1 MSQKPPESD
10 PGQRLYCA
18 RMNVFVLNTGR
29 SGSKTFARA
38 CSHITNF
45 TSAHESRSGL
55 LGEAHFDYPD
65 RHIESDNRLAW
76 LLGRLD
82 RRFGDRAF
90 YVHLTR
96 EVGPVAT
103 SWARRAHTGI
113 MNAYRYAILWHCP
126 KSATAYDVAADYCD
140 TVDANIRLFLK
151 DKTHWMPFPL
161 EQARERF
168 SEFWRRI
175 GAEGDLAAAL
185 AEFDVRH
192 NAAWDRRP
200 ARPPNWLKR
209 IGHKLYRIGRK
220 LPVFLRNA

>member
-1 MSQKPPESD
+1 V
-10 PGQRLYCA
+10 
-18 RMNVFVLNTGR
+18 NVFILSAGR
-29 SGSKTFARA
+29 SGSQTFAKA
-38 CSHITNF
+38 CDHIANY

-65 RHIESDNRLAW
+65 NHIESDNRLSW

-96 EVGPVAT
+96 DTRPVAA
-103 SWARRAHTGI
+103 SWAKRAHTGM

-126 KSATAYDVAADYCD
+126 KDAAPMEVALDYCE
-140 TVDANIRLFLK
+140 TVEQNIRLFLR
-151 DKTHWMPFPL
+151 DKTNWMDLRL
-161 EQARERF
+161 EEARERF
-168 SEFWRRI
+168 PEFWRRI

-192 NAAWDRRP
+192 NAAWDQRTDVAP
-200 ARPPNWLKR
+200 GLLAR
-209 IGHKLYRIGRK
+209 IGGKLYRVVRK

>member
-1 MSQKPPESD
+1 V
-10 PGQRLYCA
+10 
-18 RMNVFVLNTGR
+18 NVFILSAGR
-29 SGSKTFARA
+29 SGSQTFARA
-38 CSHITNF
+38 CDHITNY
-45 TSAHESRSGL
+45 TSAHESRSGV

-65 RHIESDNRLAW
+65 NHIESDNRLSW

-96 EVGPVAT
+96 ATRPVAA
-103 SWARRAHTGI
+103 SWAKRAHTGM

-126 KSATAYDVAADYCD
+126 KNATPLEVALDYCH
-140 TVDANIRLFLK
+140 TVEENIRLFLR
-151 DKTHWMPFPL
+151 DKENRMDFPL
-161 EQARERF
+161 EEARERF
-168 SEFWRRI
+168 PEFWRRI
-175 GAEGDLAAAL
+175 AAEGDLAAAL

-200 ARPPNWLKR
+200 ESEPGPFARSR
-209 IGHKLYRIGRK
+209 SKLYRILRK

>member
-1 MSQKPPESD
+1 V
-10 PGQRLYCA
+10 
-18 RMNVFVLNTGR
+18 NVFILSTGR
-29 SGSKTFARA
+29 SGSQTFARA
-38 CSHITNF
+38 CAHLANY

-65 RHIESDNRLAW
+65 NHIESDNRLSW

-96 EVGPVAT
+96 ETRTVAA
-103 SWARRAHTGI
+103 SWAKRAHTGM
-113 MNAYRYAILWHCP
+113 MNAYRYAILWHCA
-126 KSATAYDVAADYCD
+126 KDATPLEVALDYCD
-140 TVDANIRLFLK
+140 TVEQNIRLFLR
-151 DKTHWMPFPL
+151 DKESRMDFPL

-168 SEFWRRI
+168 PEFWRRI
-175 GAEGDLAAAL
+175 GAEGDLSAAL

-200 ARPPNWLKR
+200 ESAPGPFAR
-209 IGHKLYRIGRK
+209 IGSKLYRIVRK

>member
-1 MSQKPPESD
+1 V
-10 PGQRLYCA
+10 
-18 RMNVFVLNTGR
+18 NVFILSAGRTGTH
-29 SGSKTFARA
+29 TFARA
-38 CSHITNF
+38 CDHITNY

-65 RHIESDNRLAW
+65 NHLESDNRLSW

-96 EVGPVAT
+96 ETRTVAE
-103 SWARRAHTGI
+103 SWAKRAHTGM
-113 MNAYRYAILWHCP
+113 MNAYRYAILWHCA
-126 KSATAYDVAADYCD
+126 KDATPLEVALDYCD
-140 TVDANIRLFLK
+140 TVEQNIRLFLR
-151 DKTHWMPFPL
+151 DKESRMDFPL

-168 SEFWRRI
+168 PEFWRRI
-175 GAEGDLAAAL
+175 GAEGDLSAAL

-200 ARPPNWLKR
+200 ESAPGPFAR
-209 IGHKLYRIGRK
+209 IGSKLYRIVRK

>member
-1 MSQKPPESD
+1 V
-10 PGQRLYCA
+10 
-18 RMNVFVLNTGR
+18 NVFILSAGR
-29 SGSKTFARA
+29 SGSQTFARA
-38 CSHITNF
+38 CDHITNY

-65 RHIESDNRLAW
+65 KHIESDNRLSW

-96 EVGPVAT
+96 ETRPVAA
-103 SWARRAHTGI
+103 SWAKRAHTGM
-113 MNAYRYAILWHCP
+113 MNAYRFAILWHCP
-126 KSATAYDVAADYCD
+126 KDATPLEVALDYCD
-140 TVDANIRLFLK
+140 TVEQNIRLFLR
-151 DKTHWMPFPL
+151 DKENRMDFPL

-168 SEFWRRI
+168 PEFWRRI
-175 GAEGDLAAAL
+175 GAEGDLSVAL
-185 AEFDVRH
+185 GEFDVRH

-200 ARPPNWLKR
+200 EFAPGPFVRFR
-209 IGHKLYRIGRK
+209 SKLYRILRK

>member
-1 MSQKPPESD
+1 
-10 PGQRLYCA
+10 
-18 RMNVFVLNTGR
+18 MNVFILSAGR
-29 SGSKTFARA
+29 SGSQTFARA
-38 CSHITNF
+38 CDHITNY

-65 RHIESDNRLAW
+65 NHIESDNRLSW

-96 EVGPVAT
+96 ETHPVAA
-103 SWARRAHTGI
+103 SWAKRAHTGM

-126 KSATAYDVAADYCD
+126 KDATPLEVALDYCD
-140 TVDANIRLFLK
+140 TVGQNIRLFLR
-151 DKTHWMPFPL
+151 DKENRMDFPL
-161 EQARERF
+161 EAARERF
-168 SEFWRRI
+168 PEFWRRI
-175 GAEGDLAAAL
+175 GAEGDLAAAV
-185 AEFDVRH
+185 AEFEVRH

-200 ARPPNWLKR
+200 ESGPGPFARFR
-209 IGHKLYRIGRK
+209 SKLYRILRK